1 VLGGK
6 SSGMVTPILAT
17 TSTARTRDGRCIT
30 YTAAGPRDGF
40 PVVYCH
46 GAIGS
51 PRWRTPTLD
60 AHIERL
66 RIRYLVV
73 NRPGFAGSDPS
84 PGRTVA
90 DFARDLEDVL
100 GALGHERFSV
110 VGVSAG
116 APYALACGHAL
127 GDRISALTIVSPLG
141 PPGGAGASPSARY
154 AVPLI
159 PFGNHRFGPTLAGLY
174 LRALGLRRETTPQA
188 MIDDYLVC
196 RRDWGFQTS
205 ALRCPVTLWHG
216 DSDPLIP
223 LAHIRRLA
231 AAIPSCQAHVDPG
244 GGHFFY
250 GGRLTEILGPLV
262 AEAQT
267 ATRALTEL
275 PHAA

>member
-1 VLGGK
+1 
-6 SSGMVTPILAT
+6 MVTPILAT
-17 TSTARTRDGRCIT
+17 TSTARTRDGRRIT

-51 PRWRTPTLD
+51 PRWRTPALD
-60 AHIERL
+60 EHIERL

-90 DFARDLEDVL
+90 DFAGDLDDLL
-100 GALGHERFSV
+100 GALGHERFSL

-141 PPGGAGASPSARY
+141 PPQGAGASPSARY
-154 AVPLI
+154 TVPLI
-159 PFGNHRFGPTLAGLY
+159 PFGNHRLGRRLAGFY
-174 LRALGLRRETTPQA
+174 LRVLGLRRDTAPQA

-196 RRDWGFQTS
+196 RRDWGFQMS
-205 ALRCPVTLWHG
+205 AVRCPVSLWHG
-216 DSDPLIP
+216 GSDPLIP
-223 LAHIRRLA
+223 LAHMRRLA
-231 AAIPSCQAHVDPG
+231 ASIPSCEAHVHPG

-250 GGRLTEILGPLV
+250 SRRLPAILEPLV
-262 AEAQT
+262 AEAQPT
-267 ATRALTEL
+267 APALTDL
-275 PHAA
+275 PRAA